1 MKGKLIMEIPHYEH
15 KYITLFNN
23 EESYWN
29 KETSFEEVNYSAIK
43 TELTDNS
50 KRNYQPSIRTTNK
63 DNEYIMNYWKSD
75 VMRGKFFLEII
86 WGYFGWEW
94 KDYNK
99 MIDSGTPA
107 ICTFQVFNREPA
119 IYLAL
124 SANGVIT
131 SSEPY
136 ELTMEENEDGTF
148 YLTDGT
154 YYVGLAGNNNYDLSS
169 DPTKKVKITIETTED
184 GQVYLKESK
193 GYIGHNPATDTN
205 KFYADKPKQS
215 MYSFIKTKVGGIDP
229 TYITYTGGNLYKV
242 KEIETVRSIID
253 GYRLQH
259 INDFLN
265 SQDKVTTVEPFDVS
279 NIIAMNR
286 AFKRIKVHK
295 NGGKIY
301 WNARTP
307 LTLKIYDFPNVVEA
321 DELFKGSILTE
332 GTYNLPSVES
342 IDQLYS
348 FSVIDGNSQFKFQLD
363 NLNELTDCFAYT
375 RFKEPVVNLNRF
387 FTGDALNKVK
397 NLTGMCLNSTF
408 RATDNVVDQE
418 ITVNLDLM
426 QHEPLAEGEAIDM
439 TRLFKDAGIDINNNN
454 TLLGTLHINLN
465 YKDSVIMDEAFYRI
479 LARYRDY
486 TLTLENK
493 ETVIGY
499 NKRGFKYLD
508 INFTPE
514 KINLITSLK
523 ETFRYNTFETKAP
536 INFCPANCD
545 DSSIYENCTFN
556 NGVDYD
562 FSPSHEVKKGIGQF
576 RNTTINGE
584 FNFQNVDA
592 LKTVDFS
599 NMKFD
604 TPKPFPYILDNPEY
618 QYNEDGSRYRD
629 ICFAN
634 TGITE
639 IPNQDIYIKYY
650 RNGNQNTPMRLFQGC
665 SYFKPTKDIHIYIED
680 RLLVNS
686 GNHDS
691 PFMLFEGCSEMVE
704 TPTVHWNHSYN
715 YDGNV
720 MFIFN
725 GCVKLERINFL
736 HVVRVDSYISHRP
749 SMSLSADI
757 VPSLIYLEL
766 GNYTGSID
774 LSRQKNLDIPTLT
787 DTLMRQSRTKKFG
800 TLYININI
808 WNALSQ
814 ETRDHCLSIYN
825 TINIDEY

>member
-94 KDYNK
+94 KDYNR

-124 SANGVIT
+124 SADGVIT

-169 DPTKKVKITIETTED
+169 DPTKKAKITIETTED

-193 GYIGHNPATDTN
+193 GYIGHNPATGTN

-215 MYSFIKTKVGGIDP
+215 IYSFIKTKVGGIDP

-265 SQDKVTTVEPFDVS
+265 SQNKVTTVEPFDVS
-279 NIIAMNR
+279 NILAMNR
-286 AFKRIKVHK
+286 AFKRIEVHK
-295 NGGKIY
+295 NGGRIN

-342 IDQLYS
+342 INQLYS
-348 FSVIDGNSQFKFQLD
+348 FSIIDENSQFKFQLD

-387 FTGDALNKVK
+387 FTGNTLNKVK
-397 NLTGMCLNSTF
+397 NLTGICLNSTF

-439 TRLFKDAGIDINNNN
+439 TRLFKDAGIDINNN
-454 TLLGTLHINLN
+454 TLLGTLHVNLN

-479 LARYRDY
+479 LARYRNY

-493 ETVIGY
+493 ETVTEY

-562 FSPSHEVKKGIGQF
+562 FSPEHEVKKGIGQF

-599 NMKFD
+599 NMKFG
-604 TPKPFPYILDNPEY
+604 TPKPFPYILHNDNY
-618 QYNEDGSRYRD
+618 QYNEDGSPYRIINFSGSD
-629 ICFAN
+629 ITRLPAQHIYVKYSN
-634 TGITE
+634 TPGWMGGETVFLNCKNIDFDENVILDFGDVIYENATQYTLFDFSGCTQMTKTPTIIMNIARVVQYTGVSIYCEGLEKLVEVNAAGITQT
-639 IPNQDIYIKYY
+639 NYGGTARIKETSFKNCTELVYL
-650 RNGNQNTPMRLFQGC
+650 RIGKC
-665 SYFKPTKDIHIYIED
+665 S
-680 RLLVNS
+680 LLN
-686 GNHDS
+686 
-691 PFMLFEGCSEMVE
+691 L
-704 TPTVHWNHSYN
+704 
-715 YDGNV
+715 
-720 MFIFN
+720 
-725 GCVKLERINFL
+725 
-736 HVVRVDSYISHRP
+736 
-749 SMSLSADI
+749 
-757 VPSLIYLEL
+757 
-766 GNYTGSID
+766 D
-774 LSRQKNLDIPTLT
+774 LTNCLKLDIPTLET
-787 DTLMRQSRTKKFG
+787 TLMNRYNTVNG
-800 TLYININI
+800 ITIMLEI
-808 WNALSQ
+808 WNQLSQ
-814 ETRDHCLSIYN
+814 EVKDFVIAHN
-825 TINIDEY
+825 TVNIKEN

>member
-94 KDYNK
+94 KDYTK

-124 SANGVIT
+124 SADGVIT

-169 DPTKKVKITIETTED
+169 DPTKKAKITIETTED

-279 NIIAMNR
+279 NILAMNR
-286 AFKRIKVHK
+286 AFKRIKVH
-295 NGGKIY
+295 NIGNYIN

-307 LTLKIYDFPNVVEA
+307 LTLKIYDFPNVIEA

-348 FSVIDGNSQFKFQLD
+348 FSVIDENSQFKFQLD
-363 NLNELTDCFAYT
+363 NLNELTDCFAFT
-375 RFKEPVVNLNRF
+375 EFKEPIINLNRF
-387 FTGDALNKVK
+387 FAGDTLNKVK
-397 NLTGMCLNSTF
+397 SLVGLCLNSEF
-408 RATDNVVDQE
+408 RTTDYIEDQV
-418 ITVNLDLM
+418 ITVNLDLT

-439 TRLFKDAGIDINNNN
+439 TKLFMDSSADYNYYSNRLNVHFHVNID
-454 TLLGTLHINLN
+454 
-465 YKDSVIMDEAFYRI
+465 YKDPVIMDKSFCKVLYPKN
-479 LARYRDY
+479 LYY
-486 TLTLENK
+486 GTLTNG
-493 ETVIGY
+493 ETVRIY
-499 NKRGFKYLD
+499 DKKAFKYLD

-523 ETFRYNTFETKAP
+523 ETFRYNIFETKAP

-545 DSSIYENCTFN
+545 DSSIYENCTFK

-562 FSPSHEVKKGIGQF
+562 FSPEHEVKEGIGQF
-576 RNTTINGE
+576 RNTTIKGE

-592 LKTVDFS
+592 LKTVDFV
-599 NMKFD
+599 NMKLD
-604 TPKPFPYILDNPEY
+604 TPKPFPYILDNPNYE
-618 QYNEDGSRYRD
+618 YNENGSRYRD
-629 ICFAN
+629 INFTGSDI
-634 TGITE
+634 TGI
-639 IPNQDIYIKYY
+639 PSQHLYIKLY
-650 RNGNQNTPMRLFQGC
+650 NGNPWDYYGINPFKNCKYFDADENLILDYGDLTYTRNSQLQLDFTGCTTMTKTPRIIANILGGMQHLGGALNCEGLTNLVEVNAAELTQVNPNIGTASIMRT
-665 SYFKPTKDIHIYIED
+665 SFKNCTELVYLRFGNMPTY
-680 RLLVNS
+680 S
-686 GNHDS
+686 
-691 PFMLFEGCSEMVE
+691 F
-704 TPTVHWNHSYN
+704 
-715 YDGNV
+715 
-720 MFIFN
+720 
-725 GCVKLERINFL
+725 
-736 HVVRVDSYISHRP
+736 
-749 SMSLSADI
+749 
-757 VPSLIYLEL
+757 
-766 GNYTGSID
+766 D
-774 LSRQKNLDIPTLT
+774 LTNCLKLDIPTLET
-787 DTLMRQSRTKKFG
+787 TLMNRYKNYSSIIIM
-800 TLYININI
+800 LEI
-808 WNALSQ
+808 WNQLSQ
-814 ETRDHCLSIYN
+814 EVKDFVIAHN
-825 TINIDEY
+825 TVNIREN